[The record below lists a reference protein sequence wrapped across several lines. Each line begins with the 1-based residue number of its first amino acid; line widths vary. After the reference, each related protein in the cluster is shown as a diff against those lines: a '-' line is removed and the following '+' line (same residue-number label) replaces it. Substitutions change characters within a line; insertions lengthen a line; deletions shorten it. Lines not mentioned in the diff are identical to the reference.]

1 MEWFLYDRNVP
12 HEWVKKMNNGRSS
25 DPSEV
30 VSVVPKTSIGAS
42 NEQTT
47 FLIDSLIK

>member
-1 MEWFLYDRNVP
+1 MDWFLYDRNVC
-12 HEWVKKMNNGRSS
+12 HERVKKMNNVRSP
-25 DPSEV
+25 DPSDV
-30 VSVVPKTSIGAS
+30 VSVVPKTTVGAS

>member
-1 MEWFLYDRNVP
+1 MDWFLYDRDVS
-12 HEWVKKMNNGRSS
+12 HEWVKKMNNGRSP
-25 DPSEV
+25 DPSDV

>member
-1 MEWFLYDRNVP
+1 
-12 HEWVKKMNNGRSS
+12 MNNGRSS

>member
-1 MEWFLYDRNVP
+1 
-12 HEWVKKMNNGRSS
+12 MNNGRSS

-30 VSVVPKTSIGAS
+30 VSVVPKTSTGAS